1 MKKNLKDAFTKWPH
15 CVATY
20 FAIGLLIA
28 MVIFCR

>member
-1 MKKNLKDAFTKWPH
+1 MKNLLKDAFTKWPH